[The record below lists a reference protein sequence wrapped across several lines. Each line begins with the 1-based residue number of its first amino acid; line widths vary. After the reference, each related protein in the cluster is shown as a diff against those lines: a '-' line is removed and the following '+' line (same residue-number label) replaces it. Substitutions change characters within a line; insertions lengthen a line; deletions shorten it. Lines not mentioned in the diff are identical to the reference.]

1 MTRLEILLYKQL
13 YRKSF
18 YEFVKDFWSCVDP
31 AKYVDGNLI
40 KFYCEIFQYMCKPW
54 VGYKEIDVDFK
65 VPEGEDADVIDIRS
79 DKRNINIS
87 MPPRHCKSMIF
98 NVFGPVW
105 LWTLYPVK
113 CVSVSHTE
121 GLAVNMN
128 LKRKMLINS
137 ERFKELYSEEII
149 LSSNSNSF
157 LKDTRGGELYSINR
171 NALTG
176 YGGDIIINDDL
187 TNAEA
192 ARKDKEEMA
201 NAWSYYQNTMPS
213 RINDPSKCI
222 IINVQQRLAPNDI
235 TGHIMNDLKLAS
247 QYIFVVLPAIFKK
260 KTYLICPIS
269 GDIITYEV
277 GESLWKERFGDYTG
291 LRFQVGE
298 SIFETQ
304 YLQNPISSDKTI
316 VKSHMLVEMD
326 ECDVPPLN
334 SADMIYSSHDFP
346 VKDKETSDY
355 LGSVLGYKVGSTLY
369 VFDALEQRMGFVKSV
384 NYVKELSN
392 AYPGIIQVIE
402 DKANGSP
409 ILQQLQET
417 VSGMQSFQP
426 GTQSKTQRLESATIY
441 MNAGNVVLVR
451 TQYDKLSNTYQLNE
465 SMQILKRKLLNFPFL
480 DHDDIVDAFVQLTLF
495 IFMDRKWLVYGRS
508 FNDKNIINTYERN
521 LTYTNIFFNREGD
534 YWKVLEIAV
543 DYCVD
548 VTKLIVLRE
557 TSFKASIQ
565 DGILKMKEF
574 APKKTV
580 FIESNSIESLYGL
593 YSEKVSIENYAPAD
607 FEKSVASLQL
617 GLGKKQI
624 LIMKDCKNLQVDLD
638 TFKYDKS
645 KDENVLKFKT
655 QKDGFIAC
663 LRTAVN
669 FYGGIY

>member
-316 VKSHMLVEMD
+316 VKSHMVVEMD
-326 ECDVPPLN
+326 ECDVPPLS

-521 LTYTNIFFNREGD
+521 LTYTNVFFNRDGD

-548 VTKLIVLRE
+548 VTQLIVLRE

-593 YSEKVSIENYAPAD
+593 YSEKVSIENYAPTD

>member
-40 KFYCEIFQYMCKPW
+40 KFYCEIFQYMCKLW

-65 VPEGEDADVIDIRS
+65 VPDGEDADVIDIRS

-269 GDIITYEV
+269 GDIITYDV

-316 VKSHMLVEMD
+316 VKSHMIVEMD
-326 ECDVPPLN
+326 ECDVPPLS

-480 DHDDIVDAFVQLTLF
+480 DHDDIVDAFVQLILF

-521 LTYTNIFFNREGD
+521 LTYTNVFFNREGD

-593 YSEKVSIENYAPAD
+593 YSEKVSIENYAPTD

>member
-65 VPEGEDADVIDIRS
+65 VPDGEDADVIDIRS

-187 TNAEA
+187 SNAEA

-316 VKSHMLVEMD
+316 VKSHMVIEMD
-326 ECDVPPLN
+326 ECDVPPLS

-521 LTYTNIFFNREGD
+521 LTYTNVFFNREGD

>member
-65 VPEGEDADVIDIRS
+65 VPDGENADVIDIRS

-187 TNAEA
+187 TSAEA

-269 GDIITYEV
+269 GDIITYDV

-316 VKSHMLVEMD
+316 VKSHMVVEMD
-326 ECDVPPLN
+326 ECDVPPLS

-480 DHDDIVDAFVQLTLF
+480 DHDDIVDAFVQLILF

-593 YSEKVSIENYAPAD
+593 YSEKVSIENYAPTD

>member
-65 VPEGEDADVIDIRS
+65 VPDGEDADVIDIRS

-269 GDIITYEV
+269 GDIITYDV

-316 VKSHMLVEMD
+316 VKSHMVVEMD
-326 ECDVPPLN
+326 ECDVPPLS

-480 DHDDIVDAFVQLTLF
+480 DHDDIVDAFVQLILF

-521 LTYTNIFFNREGD
+521 LTYTNVFFNREGD

-593 YSEKVSIENYAPAD
+593 YSEKVSIENYAPTD

>member
-65 VPEGEDADVIDIRS
+65 VPDGEDADVIDIRS

-326 ECDVPPLN
+326 ECDVPPLS

-521 LTYTNIFFNREGD
+521 LTYTNVFFNREGD

>member
-316 VKSHMLVEMD
+316 VKSHMIVEMD

-521 LTYTNIFFNREGD
+521 LTYTNVFFNREGD

-593 YSEKVSIENYAPAD
+593 YSEKVSIENYAPTD

>member
-222 IINVQQRLAPNDI
+222 IINVQQRLATNDI

-316 VKSHMLVEMD
+316 VKSHMIVEMD

>member
-54 VGYKEIDVDFK
+54 VGYQEIDVDFK
-65 VPEGEDADVIDIRS
+65 VPEGENADVIDIRS

-316 VKSHMLVEMD
+316 VKSHMVVEMD
-326 ECDVPPLN
+326 ECDVPPLS

-521 LTYTNIFFNREGD
+521 LTYTNVFFNREGD

-593 YSEKVSIENYAPAD
+593 YSEKVSIENYAPTD

>member
-316 VKSHMLVEMD
+316 VKSHMVVEMD
-326 ECDVPPLN
+326 ECDVPPLS

>member
-65 VPEGEDADVIDIRS
+65 VPEGENADVIDIRS

-316 VKSHMLVEMD
+316 VKSHMVVEMD
-326 ECDVPPLN
+326 ECDVPPLS

-521 LTYTNIFFNREGD
+521 LTYTNVFFNREGD

>member
-54 VGYKEIDVDFK
+54 VGYQEIDVDFK
-65 VPEGEDADVIDIRS
+65 VPDGEDADVIDIRS

-316 VKSHMLVEMD
+316 VKSHMVVEMD
-326 ECDVPPLN
+326 ECDVPPLS

-593 YSEKVSIENYAPAD
+593 YSEKVSIENYAPTD

>member
-316 VKSHMLVEMD
+316 VKSHMVIEMD
-326 ECDVPPLN
+326 ECDVPPLS

-521 LTYTNIFFNREGD
+521 LTYTNVFFNREGD

>member
-1 MTRLEILLYKQL
+1 M
-13 YRKSF
+13 
-18 YEFVKDFWSCVDP
+18 
-31 AKYVDGNLI
+31 
-40 KFYCEIFQYMCKPW
+40 
-54 VGYKEIDVDFK
+54 
-65 VPEGEDADVIDIRS
+65 
-79 DKRNINIS
+79 
-87 MPPRHCKSMIF
+87 
-98 NVFGPVW
+98 NV
-105 LWTLYPVK
+105 
-113 CVSVSHTE
+113 
-121 GLAVNMN
+121 
-128 LKRKMLINS
+128 KRKMLINS

-269 GDIITYEV
+269 GDIITYDV

-316 VKSHMLVEMD
+316 VKSHMVVEMD
-326 ECDVPPLN
+326 ECDVPPLS

-521 LTYTNIFFNREGD
+521 LTYTNVFFNREGD

-593 YSEKVSIENYAPAD
+593 YSEKVSIENYAPTD

>member
-54 VGYKEIDVDFK
+54 VGYQEIDVDFK
-65 VPEGEDADVIDIRS
+65 VPEGEDAEVIDIRS

-137 ERFKELYSEEII
+137 EKFKELYSEEII

-316 VKSHMLVEMD
+316 VKSHMIIEMD
-326 ECDVPPLN
+326 ECDVPSLS

-521 LTYTNIFFNREGD
+521 LTYTNVFFNREGD

>member
-65 VPEGEDADVIDIRS
+65 VPDGEDADVIDIRS

-269 GDIITYEV
+269 GDIITYDV

-316 VKSHMLVEMD
+316 VKSHMIVEMD
-326 ECDVPPLN
+326 ECDVPPLS

-480 DHDDIVDAFVQLTLF
+480 DHDDIVDAFVQLILF

-521 LTYTNIFFNREGD
+521 LTYTNVFFNREGD

-593 YSEKVSIENYAPAD
+593 YSEKVSIENYAPTD

>member
-316 VKSHMLVEMD
+316 VKSHMIVEMD

-593 YSEKVSIENYAPAD
+593 YSEKVSIENYAPTD

>member
-65 VPEGEDADVIDIRS
+65 VPDGEDADVIDIRS

-316 VKSHMLVEMD
+316 VKSHMVVEMD
-326 ECDVPPLN
+326 ECDVPPLS

-480 DHDDIVDAFVQLTLF
+480 DHDDIVDAFVQLILF

>member
-65 VPEGEDADVIDIRS
+65 VPDGEDADVIDIRS

-316 VKSHMLVEMD
+316 VKSHMVVEMD
-326 ECDVPPLN
+326 ECDVPPLS

-593 YSEKVSIENYAPAD
+593 YSEKVSIENYAPTD

>member
-65 VPEGEDADVIDIRS
+65 VPEGEDAEVIDIRS

-316 VKSHMLVEMD
+316 VKSHMIIEMD
-326 ECDVPPLN
+326 ECDVPPLS

-593 YSEKVSIENYAPAD
+593 YSEKVSIENYAPTD

>member
-65 VPEGEDADVIDIRS
+65 VPDGEDADVIDIRS

-316 VKSHMLVEMD
+316 VKSHMVVEMD
-326 ECDVPPLN
+326 ECDVPPLS

-480 DHDDIVDAFVQLTLF
+480 DHDDIVDAFVQLILF

-521 LTYTNIFFNREGD
+521 LTYTNVFFNREGD

>member
-316 VKSHMLVEMD
+316 VKSHMVVEMD
-326 ECDVPPLN
+326 ECDVPPLS

-521 LTYTNIFFNREGD
+521 LTYTNVFFNREGD

>member
-13 YRKSF
+13 YKKSF

-65 VPEGEDADVIDIRS
+65 VPDGEDADVIDIRS

-316 VKSHMLVEMD
+316 VKSHMVVEMD
-326 ECDVPPLN
+326 ECDVPPLS

-521 LTYTNIFFNREGD
+521 LTYTNVFFNREGD

-593 YSEKVSIENYAPAD
+593 YSEKVSIENYAPTD

>member
-316 VKSHMLVEMD
+316 VKSHMVVEMD
-326 ECDVPPLN
+326 ECDVPPLS

-521 LTYTNIFFNREGD
+521 LTYTNVFFNREGD

-593 YSEKVSIENYAPAD
+593 YSEKVSIENYAPTD

>member
-65 VPEGEDADVIDIRS
+65 VPDGEDADVIDIRS

-269 GDIITYEV
+269 GDIITYDV

-316 VKSHMLVEMD
+316 VKSHMVVEMD
-326 ECDVPPLN
+326 ECDVPPLS

-521 LTYTNIFFNREGD
+521 LTYTNVFFNREGD

-593 YSEKVSIENYAPAD
+593 YSEKVSIENYAPTD

-663 LRTAVN
+663 LRAAVN

>member
-13 YRKSF
+13 YKKSF
-18 YEFVKDFWSCVDP
+18 YEFVKDFWSYVDP

-54 VGYKEIDVDFK
+54 VGYEEIDLDFK
-65 VPEGEDADVIDIRS
+65 IPDGEDAEIIDVRS

-291 LRFQVGE
+291 LRYQVGE

-304 YLQNPISSDKTI
+304 YLQNPIASDKTI
-316 VKSHMLVEMD
+316 VKSHMIIEMD
-326 ECDVPPLN
+326 ECDVPPLS

-451 TQYDKLSNTYQLNE
+451 NQYDKLSNTYQLNE

-480 DHDDIVDAFVQLTLF
+480 DHDDIVDAFVQLILF
-495 IFMDRKWLVYGRS
+495 MFMDRKWLVYGRS
-508 FNDKNIINTYERN
+508 FNDKNIIDIYDRK
-521 LTYTNIFFNREGD
+521 LTYTNVFFNREGD

-557 TSFKASIQ
+557 VSFKASIQ

-574 APKKTV
+574 APKKMT
-580 FIESNSIESLYGL
+580 FIECNSAESLYGL
-593 YSEKVSIENYAPAD
+593 YSEKVSIENYAPSD
-607 FEKSVASLQL
+607 FEKSVATLQL
-617 GLGKKQI
+617 GLAKKQV

>member
-13 YRKSF
+13 YKKSF

-65 VPEGEDADVIDIRS
+65 VPDGEDADVIDIRS

-316 VKSHMLVEMD
+316 VKSHMVVEMD
-326 ECDVPPLN
+326 ECDVPPLS

-465 SMQILKRKLLNFPFL
+465 SMQILKRKLSNFPFL

-593 YSEKVSIENYAPAD
+593 YSEKVSIENYAPTD

>member
-13 YRKSF
+13 YKKSF

-65 VPEGEDADVIDIRS
+65 VPDGEDADVIDIRS

-316 VKSHMLVEMD
+316 VKSHMVVEMD
-326 ECDVPPLN
+326 ECDVPPLS

-426 GTQSKTQRLESATIY
+426 GTQAKTQRLESATIY

-465 SMQILKRKLLNFPFL
+465 SMQILKRKLSNFPFL

-593 YSEKVSIENYAPAD
+593 YSEKVSIENYAPTD

>member
-65 VPEGEDADVIDIRS
+65 VPDGEDADVIDIRS

-316 VKSHMLVEMD
+316 VKSHMIVEMD

-384 NYVKELSN
+384 NYVKEL
-392 AYPGIIQVIE
+392 
-402 DKANGSP
+402 
-409 ILQQLQET
+409 
-417 VSGMQSFQP
+417 
-426 GTQSKTQRLESATIY
+426 
-441 MNAGNVVLVR
+441 
-451 TQYDKLSNTYQLNE
+451 
-465 SMQILKRKLLNFPFL
+465 
-480 DHDDIVDAFVQLTLF
+480 
-495 IFMDRKWLVYGRS
+495 
-508 FNDKNIINTYERN
+508 
-521 LTYTNIFFNREGD
+521 
-534 YWKVLEIAV
+534 
-543 DYCVD
+543 
-548 VTKLIVLRE
+548 
-557 TSFKASIQ
+557 
-565 DGILKMKEF
+565 
-574 APKKTV
+574 
-580 FIESNSIESLYGL
+580 
-593 YSEKVSIENYAPAD
+593 
-607 FEKSVASLQL
+607 
-617 GLGKKQI
+617 
-624 LIMKDCKNLQVDLD
+624 
-638 TFKYDKS
+638 
-645 KDENVLKFKT
+645 
-655 QKDGFIAC
+655 
-663 LRTAVN
+663 
-669 FYGGIY
+669 

>member
-65 VPEGEDADVIDIRS
+65 VPDGEDADVIDIRS

-137 ERFKELYSEEII
+137 EKFKELYSEEII

-316 VKSHMLVEMD
+316 VKSHMIVEMD

-593 YSEKVSIENYAPAD
+593 YSEKVSIENYAPTD

>member
-54 VGYKEIDVDFK
+54 VGYKEIDVEFK
-65 VPEGEDADVIDIRS
+65 VPDGEDADVIDIRS

-316 VKSHMLVEMD
+316 VKSHMIVEMD
-326 ECDVPPLN
+326 ECDVPPLS

-521 LTYTNIFFNREGD
+521 LTYTNVFFNREGD

>member
-65 VPEGEDADVIDIRS
+65 VPDGEDADVIDIRS

-316 VKSHMLVEMD
+316 VKSHMVIEMD
-326 ECDVPPLN
+326 ECDVPPLS

-521 LTYTNIFFNREGD
+521 LTYTNVFFNREGD

>member
-65 VPEGEDADVIDIRS
+65 VPDGEDADVIDIRS

-316 VKSHMLVEMD
+316 VKSHMVVEMD
-326 ECDVPPLN
+326 ECDVPPLS

-521 LTYTNIFFNREGD
+521 LTYTNVFFNREGD

-565 DGILKMKEF
+565 DGILKMKEI

>member
-1 MTRLEILLYKQL
+1 
-13 YRKSF
+13 
-18 YEFVKDFWSCVDP
+18 
-31 AKYVDGNLI
+31 
-40 KFYCEIFQYMCKPW
+40 MCKPW

-65 VPEGEDADVIDIRS
+65 VPDGEDADVIDIRS

-316 VKSHMLVEMD
+316 VKSHMVIEMD
-326 ECDVPPLN
+326 ECDVPPLS

>member
-1 MTRLEILLYKQL
+1 
-13 YRKSF
+13 
-18 YEFVKDFWSCVDP
+18 
-31 AKYVDGNLI
+31 
-40 KFYCEIFQYMCKPW
+40 MCKPW

-65 VPEGEDADVIDIRS
+65 VPEGENADVIDIRS

-316 VKSHMLVEMD
+316 VKSHMVVEMD
-326 ECDVPPLN
+326 ECDVPPLS

-593 YSEKVSIENYAPAD
+593 YSEKVSIENYAPTD

>member
-316 VKSHMLVEMD
+316 VKSHMVVEMD
-326 ECDVPPLN
+326 ECDVPPLS

-593 YSEKVSIENYAPAD
+593 YSEKVSIENYAPTD

>member
-65 VPEGEDADVIDIRS
+65 VPDGEDADVIDIRS

-316 VKSHMLVEMD
+316 VKSHMVIEMD
-326 ECDVPPLN
+326 ECDVPPLS